1 MEKFNYN
8 TTERFADVQL
18 LRYRLNGF
26 EELTL
31 QQKQYIYYLSEATL
45 WGRDIT
51 FDQFGRYN
59 LEIRRLLEQVYTS
72 DAVDRDTDDFRA
84 LETYLKRVWFS
95 SGIYHHYGCEKF
107 VPEFSAEWLRKVAS
121 LTEALERIIFDPDYL
136 PKRVNK
142 ADGEDLVL
150 TSACNFYDG
159 VTQQEVENFYTL
171 TPPPPTLHPLN
182 STLVKCEGRIEED
195 VWHVGGRYGKAI
207 ERIVYW
213 LRKALQVC
221 EN

>member
-1 MEKFNYN
+1 MENFSYQ
-8 TTERFADVQL
+8 TGERFADIQL

-26 EELTL
+26 DELTL
-31 QQKQYIYYLSEATL
+31 QQKLYIYYLSEATL

-59 LEIRRLLEQVYTS
+59 LQIRRLLEQIYTS
-72 DAVDRDTDDFRA
+72 ADVDRETDDFRA

-95 SGIYHHYGCEKF
+95 NGIYHHYGCEKF
-107 VPEFSAEWLRKVAS
+107 VPEFSAEYLRQVS
-121 LTEALERIIFDPDYL
+121 VLVGTEAGALERIIFDPDYL

-159 VTQQEVENFYTL
+159 VTQEEVEDFFTL
-171 TPPPPTLHPLN
+171 NAQRSTLNTQLHPLN
-182 STLVKCEGRIEED
+182 PRQARG
-195 VWHVGGRYGKAI
+195 
-207 ERIVYW
+207 
-213 LRKALQVC
+213 
-221 EN
+221 